1 MQVGAGG
8 NTGVPHEPQE
18 LSCSHNLA
26 WAHWAASAL
35 HVGIDRQHFLVTNEV
50 FDVDILPV
58 AATVFRLGNN
68 SIGYSE
74 NWGAITGSKVESAV
88 VARAIPTG
96 RNPVAKTRTDWDSG
110 GKRPPNRS
118 STRRRVREIS
128 TSIPRLEHLG
138 KGGHAPRF
146 ASHANLARGGAGDGE
161 GLNAGICPSHAS
173 LPGHCRR

>member
-1 MQVGAGG
+1 MQVVAGG

-58 AATVFRLGNN
+58 AATVFRLDNN
-68 SIGYSE
+68 SIGYRK
-74 NWGAITGSKVESAV
+74 NWGAITGNKVESAV

-110 GKRPPNRS
+110 GKRPPNRA
-118 STRRRVREIS
+118 TPRGGVGEVS

-138 KGGHAPRF
+138 KGGYAPRF
-146 ASHANLARGGAGDGE
+146 ALHANLPRGGAGDRE
-161 GLNAGICPSHAS
+161 RLSAGIFPSHAS
-173 LPGHCRR
+173 LASHSRR